1 MEEDMLD
8 DVVISRA
15 IVETYFQDLLN
26 YLENDVAIAGAG
38 PAGLTAAY
46 FLAKKGRK
54 VAIFERQLRVGGGM
68 PGGGMMF
75 NKIVIQEEAK
85 KILDE
90 FGIRYQKYQN
100 GYYVADSL
108 ETTSLLTSK
117 AIQAGAKI
125 FNLIAVEDLSLQE
138 GRVNGLVLNWSA
150 VKTAGLHVD
159 PITIRAKAVV
169 DATGHDAVLC
179 RLLVDKGKVTL
190 RTPTGKVAG
199 EGPMWAEKGEEMI
212 IANTGEVFPGLFI
225 AGMTVNA
232 VCGGPRMGPIFG
244 GMLLSG
250 ERLSLLIP

>member
-1 MEEDMLD
+1 MLD

-75 NKIVIQEEAK
+75 NKIVIQEETK

>member
-1 MEEDMLD
+1 MLD

-15 IVETYFQDLLN
+15 IVETYFQDFLN

-90 FGIRYQKYQN
+90 FGIRYQKYQA

-108 ETTSLLTSK
+108 EAISLLTSK

-232 VCGGPRMGPIFG
+232 VFGGPRMGPIFG

>member
-90 FGIRYQKYQN
+90 FGIRYQKYRN

-108 ETTSLLTSK
+108 ETISLLTSK

-138 GRVNGLVLNWSA
+138 GKVNGLVINWSA

>member
-75 NKIVIQEEAK
+75 NKIVIQEETK

-138 GRVNGLVLNWSA
+138 GKVNGLVLNWSA
-150 VKTAGLHVD
+150 VKTADLHVD

>member
-75 NKIVIQEEAK
+75 NKIVIQEETK